1 MMENILY
8 NEKISS
14 NLTSA
19 LFLVLT
25 MIFSLLMLWRL
36 DTSGLELL
44 SGVFIFL
51 TLLFLFYFINY
62 RMLQLQI
69 TSQDLRL
76 KFGIFYWRVPLE
88 NIEQCGLDDLPLI
101 KKYGGA
107 GIHFMT
113 VRGRYRA
120 SFNFLEYPRVVV
132 LLISKRGPVQDI
144 SFSTRRPEDIIRLI
158 QGMLEDMQHSSVE

>member
-8 NEKISS
+8 YEKISS
-14 NLTSA
+14 KLTSA

-36 DTSGLELL
+36 DVAGFDLL

-51 TLLFLFYFINY
+51 TLLFLFYSINY

-88 NIEQCGLDDLPLI
+88 NIEQCELDDVPPL
-101 KKYGGA
+101 KKFGGA

-132 LLISKRGPVQDI
+132 LLKSKRGPVQDI

-158 QGMLEDMQHSSVE
+158 QGMLDDHQLSSVE